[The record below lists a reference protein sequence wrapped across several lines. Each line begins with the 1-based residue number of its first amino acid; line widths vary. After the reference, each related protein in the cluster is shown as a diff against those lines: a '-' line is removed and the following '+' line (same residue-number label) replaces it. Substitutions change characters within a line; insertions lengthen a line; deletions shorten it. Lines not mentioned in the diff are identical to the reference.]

1 MIYHYLYLDRGDFC
15 TYSIEISYLFVTTKY
30 NLLEDVIFC
39 DESNIESMTQ
49 VAAFMAH
56 RKLCKKIT
64 RVKIMITIANKKL
77 IYNLFDFAELQVFK
91 CYGK

>member
-1 MIYHYLYLDRGDFC
+1 MKIFALIEEIFVVFLFKYLIHL
-15 TYSIEISYLFVTTKY
+15 SLHNY

-39 DESNIESMTQ
+39 DESNNESMTQ
-49 VAAFMAH
+49 VATFMAH

-77 IYNLFDFAELQVFK
+77 IYNLFDFAELQGFK

>member
-1 MIYHYLYLDRGDFC
+1 MKIFALIEEIFVVFLFKYLIHL
-15 TYSIEISYLFVTTKY
+15 SLHNY

-39 DESNIESMTQ
+39 DESNNESMTQ

-77 IYNLFDFAELQVFK
+77 IYNLFDFAELQGFK